1 MRYIKNHLIVAKA
14 LPVLNTHF
22 SLTCGSLATS
32 RSYSTRPKNKL
43 WDNIEFPLK
52 DNLFNIDILNTFI
65 SKFYN
70 SIVSNIKDDQHI
82 IFIFKIVLINNDIKS
97 TTKLLKINK
106 EGKDSLINY
115 ISNAIELT
123 SDNYDNPPF
132 KALIISYGIR
142 NGKVDNLFKDEPVED
157 SKISFHI
164 YYNHKLPI
172 VKNIEEY
179 GNIIEKTED
188 KIIISLFNRKGEIL
202 SIQKVDNQNNVKYFK
217 NGKLM
222 YEWTD
227 HLREDGSIIREI
239 GKTTI
244 LWKDGNIIWTKM
256 LKVTRPI
263 SKKKISPNPNNLF
276 ITMDIET
283 ISQIVN
289 NNNSIL
295 IPYLICWY
303 DGKRDIKHSYL
314 IENGNIKN
322 TIYNIMR
329 DICIRK
335 YKNYKIYMHNF
346 SKFDAL
352 FLIKYLVE
360 IG

>member
-1 MRYIKNHLIVAKA
+1 MRYIKNHLIVATA
-14 LPVLNTHF
+14 LPVLNTYF

-70 SIVSNIKDDQHI
+70 SIVNNINEDQHI

-97 TTKLLKINK
+97 VTKLLKINK
-106 EGKDSLINY
+106 EGKDSIINY
-115 ISNAIELT
+115 LSNAIELT
-123 SDNYDNPPF
+123 SDNYNNSPI
-132 KALIISYGIR
+132 KSLLISYGIR
-142 NGKVDNLFKDEPVED
+142 KGKINNLFTDPLAEEKNT
-157 SKISFHI
+157 SFHI

-179 GNIIEKTED
+179 GNIIEKIED
-188 KIIISLFNRKGEIL
+188 RIIISLFDRKGELL
-202 SIQKVDNQNNVKYFK
+202 SIKKVNNQNNVKYFK

-244 LWKDGNIIWTKM
+244 LWKDGNII
-256 LKVTRPI
+256 
-263 SKKKISPNPNNLF
+263 
-276 ITMDIET
+276 
-283 ISQIVN
+283 
-289 NNNSIL
+289 
-295 IPYLICWY
+295 
-303 DGKRDIKHSYL
+303 
-314 IENGNIKN
+314 
-322 TIYNIMR
+322 
-329 DICIRK
+329 
-335 YKNYKIYMHNF
+335 
-346 SKFDAL
+346 
-352 FLIKYLVE
+352 
-360 IG
+360 